1 MWYYTPSRCTAAPN
15 FFLKNVL
22 RRFGIEAAS
31 FRPTDTPVHWPARAA
46 AVCLDSKTYSEEN

>member
-31 FRPTDTPVHWPARAA
+31 FRPTDTPVQLARPYRRR
-46 AVCLDSKTYSEEN
+46 LPGQQNL